1 MSERRKVIFLISEAA
16 QIGRLNG
23 LVAAM
28 GQGRK
33 YSIRLVQVWQDNDQA
48 RDVYG
53 PNGAGT
59 LIANSGAV
67 FAFNPGNGND
77 AEFLSRLS
85 GDQLVPGLS
94 ATDDPQRGGD
104 RGTITPQRERLWSP
118 ERIRGLPERHGLLWK
133 TGRAQPQP
141 VYCPPYW
148 DIAACRRV
156 AREDPFHGPMPPRQ
170 TGKIR
175 RALPVAFVGAG
186 FILALLVLLHH

>member
-1 MSERRKVIFLISEAA
+1 MSENRKIIFLISEAA

-23 LVAAM
+23 VVAAV

-33 YSIRLVQVWQDNDQA
+33 YNIRLVQVWQNNDQME
-48 RDVYG
+48 VYG
-53 PNGAGT
+53 PKGAST

-67 FAFNPGNGND
+67 FAFNPGHGPD

-85 GDQLVPGLS
+85 GEHLVPGYS

-104 RGTITPQRERLWSP
+104 RGTIAPQRERLWSP
-118 ERIRGLPERHGLLWK
+118 ERIRSLPERHGLVWK
-133 TGRAQPQP
+133 TGRAEPQP

-148 DIAACRRV
+148 DIKACRRI
-156 AREDPFHGPMPPRQ
+156 ARQDPFHGPMPPRQ

-175 RALPVAFVGAG
+175 RAFPVAFVAAG
-186 FILALLVLLHH
+186 LILALVVLLHH